1 MACTLFHPQNRISA
15 KEGVNHWIPF
25 TEKEVGAKGKFESN
39 FMTNFL
45 NAKLPKDNDGLFEC
59 KNDMTPT
66 EPLKFSKEAR
76 DVFKAGLEIYKYYH
90 AKDGSNPNYSLH
102 DIRQHF
108 QGFNSKGIMNSKSK
122 DLEYQKLYDNLKDK
136 LEILAIKI
144 RPKVYKYGFLDN

>member
-1 MACTLFHPQNRISA
+1 M
-15 KEGVNHWIPF
+15 
-25 TEKEVGAKGKFESN
+25 GAKGKFESN

-66 EPLKFSKEAR
+66 EPLEFSKEAK

-90 AKDGSNPNYSLH
+90 KKDGSNPNYSLH

-122 DLEYQKLYDNLKDK
+122 DLEYQKLYDDLKDK
-136 LEILAIKI
+136 LEILATKI
-144 RPKVYKYGFLDN
+144 RPKIFEYKFLDT